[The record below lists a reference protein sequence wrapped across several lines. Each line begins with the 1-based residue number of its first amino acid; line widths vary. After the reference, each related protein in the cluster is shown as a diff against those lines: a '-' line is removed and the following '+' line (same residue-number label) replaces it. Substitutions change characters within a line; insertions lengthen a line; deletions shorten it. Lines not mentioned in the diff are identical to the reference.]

1 MESMGEVIIGIDLGT
16 TNSEVAVY
24 EDGSVTIIEGPDGK
38 LLPSYVGLDDH
49 DNLLVGGP
57 AMNQYVLHPDR
68 TVKSIKRKM
77 GQAEQVELG
86 DQHYSPQ
93 EISAMILRQLKQIA
107 EKHLGRSIT
116 KAVITVPAFFSDHQR
131 QATREAGAIAGLEV
145 ARIINEP
152 TAATLVYESDHK
164 GSKKLLVYDLGG
176 GTFDVSVV
184 ELQDDVVEVIASHG
198 NNQLGGDDF
207 DDLIEDYLL
216 DLLKQDGVTDIPG
229 PARARIKRAAEN
241 AKKQLSSQPFS
252 LIEEEYLLDRDGVPY
267 HFRIELARSQYEEM
281 ITPLLDET
289 LDSVHQVLKDANLIA
304 TAIDEI
310 LLVGGSTRTP
320 LVQQRLEQEFG
331 MAPRFEIDPDLCVA
345 AGAALQAAMI
355 NGSDIQSVLID
366 VTPYT
371 FGVSAFGELNEGYS
385 EHLFV
390 PIIRKNTPIPVTR
403 SEVFFTAFDN
413 QRAVEIK
420 VFQGERNDARDNLEV
435 GRFMVEGLAKRQQ
448 GSEIIAKFSLDSDGI
463 LEVSATEKA
472 TGLAKSITIH
482 NVLTESTGDSLT
494 HARQKILQLFDEDSN
509 DLNKD
514 PIDLPIVEQPAP
526 QSAVANNR
534 HIQAK
539 ALIDKARSL
548 FGVAGEDDRED
559 MIDLIQTIDNAIT
572 EDNNELIQKLM
583 DELSEII
590 FYLDL

>member
-1 MESMGEVIIGIDLGT
+1 MESMEEIILGIDLGT

-24 EDGSVTIIEGPDGK
+24 EGDSVTIIDGPDGK

-68 TVKSIKRKM
+68 TVKSIKRLM
-77 GQAEQVELG
+77 GQTELVELG
-86 DQHYSPQ
+86 DKQYSPQ

-107 EKHLGRSIT
+107 ENYLGRPIT

-152 TAATLVYESDHK
+152 TAATLVYDSAHK
-164 GSKKLLVYDLGG
+164 GSKKVLVYDLGG

-207 DDLIEDYLL
+207 DALIEKYLL
-216 DLLKQDGVTDIPG
+216 ARLQEDGFTDIPR
-229 PARARIKRAAEN
+229 PARARITRAAEN

-252 LIEEEYLLDRDGVPY
+252 MIEEEYLLDQDGVPY
-267 HFRIELARSQYEEM
+267 HFRFELARNEYEEM
-281 ITPLLDET
+281 ISPLLDET
-289 LDSVHQVLKDANLIA
+289 LDSVHLVLKDAGLVA

-320 LVQQRLEQEFG
+320 LVQNRLEQEFG
-331 MAPRFEIDPDLCVA
+331 MAPRFEVDPDLCVA

-355 NGSDIQSVLID
+355 NGAEIRSVLVD

-371 FGVSAFGELNEGYS
+371 FGVSALGEVDGHFS
-385 EHLFV
+385 TDMFV

-403 SEVFFTAFDN
+403 SELFFTAIDD
-413 QRAVEIK
+413 QEAVEIK
-420 VFQGERNDARDNLEV
+420 VFQGEHQDARENLEV
-435 GRFMVEGLAKRQQ
+435 GRFKVEGLVKRQQ
-448 GSEIIAKFSLDSDGI
+448 GSEIIAGFTLDSDGI
-463 LEVSATEKA
+463 LQVSATEKA
-472 TGLAKSITIH
+472 TGLAKSITIR
-482 NVLTESTGDSLT
+482 NVLTDVGGDSLT
-494 HARQKILQLFDEDSN
+494 QARQKIHQLFGDDSTDVAEDSS
-509 DLNKD
+509 
-514 PIDLPIVEQPAP
+514 DLPSVKQIPKQTTAG
-526 QSAVANNR
+526 SSR
-534 HIQAK
+534 HVQAR

-548 FGVAGEDDRED
+548 FTAAGEDDQED
-559 MIDLIQTIDNAIT
+559 MIDLIEAIDSAIA
-572 EDNNELIQKLM
+572 EDDTGLIQSLM

-590 FYLDL
+590 FYLES

>member
-1 MESMGEVIIGIDLGT
+1 
-16 TNSEVAVY
+16 
-24 EDGSVTIIEGPDGK
+24 
-38 LLPSYVGLDDH
+38 
-49 DNLLVGGP
+49 
-57 AMNQYVLHPDR
+57 
-68 TVKSIKRKM
+68 
-77 GQAEQVELG
+77 
-86 DQHYSPQ
+86 
-93 EISAMILRQLKQIA
+93 MILRQLKQIA

-116 KAVITVPAFFSDHQR
+116 KTVITVPAFFSDHQR

-184 ELQDDVVEVIASHG
+184 DLQDDVVEVIASHG

-207 DDLIEDYLL
+207 DDLIEGYLL
-216 DLLKQDGVTDIPG
+216 DLLKQDGVTDIPRT
-229 PARARIKRAAEN
+229 ARARIKRAAEN

-355 NGSDIQSVLID
+355 NGSDIQSVLD
-366 VTPYT
+366 RC
-371 FGVSAFGELNEGYS
+371 
-385 EHLFV
+385 H
-390 PIIRKNTPIPVTR
+390 
-403 SEVFFTAFDN
+403 
-413 QRAVEIK
+413 
-420 VFQGERNDARDNLEV
+420 
-435 GRFMVEGLAKRQQ
+435 
-448 GSEIIAKFSLDSDGI
+448 
-463 LEVSATEKA
+463 
-472 TGLAKSITIH
+472 TIH
-482 NVLTESTGDSLT
+482 LRG
-494 HARQKILQLFDEDSN
+494 KC
-509 DLNKD
+509 
-514 PIDLPIVEQPAP
+514 P
-526 QSAVANNR
+526 SA
-534 HIQAK
+534 
-539 ALIDKARSL
+539 S
-548 FGVAGEDDRED
+548 
-559 MIDLIQTIDNAIT
+559 
-572 EDNNELIQKLM
+572 
-583 DELSEII
+583 
-590 FYLDL
+590 